1 MRLQK
6 MKIHNPGG
14 FTILEVLIAMAIFAI
29 GILGVAKMQLSAV
42 SGNSSARGMTEA
54 AAVGQQQI
62 EQLMALPYDDPLL
75 SDTNGNG
82 TGQDADNDGVDDSG
96 NNFGLD
102 DFGAAADHTA
112 VVDIVYNI
120 FWNVAVDQP
129 IQSAKKIRVIVRWQS
144 SGFAVKQLVFDTV
157 RVSM

>member
-6 MKIHNPGG
+6 LKIRNPGG

-54 AAVGQQQI
+54 ATVGQQQI
-62 EQLMALPYDDPLL
+62 ERLMALPYDDIL
-75 SDTNGNG
+75 DTNG
-82 TGQDADNDGVDDSG
+82 DGVAGLDEIAAPDDSR
-96 NNFGLD
+96 
-102 DFGAAADHTA
+102 
-112 VVDIVYNI
+112 VVDTVYNVL
-120 FWNVAVDQP
+120 WNVADDQP
-129 IQSAKKIRVIVRWQS
+129 IQGAKKIRVIVRWQS
-144 SGFAVKQLVFDTV
+144 SGFAVKQIVFDTV

>member
-54 AAVGQQQI
+54 ATVGQQQI
-62 EQLMALPYDDPLL
+62 EQLMALPYDDSLL
-75 SDTNGNG
+75 SDTNG
-82 TGQDADNDGVDDSG
+82 DADA
-96 NNFGLD
+96 GLD
-102 DFGAAADHTA
+102 EIAAPDHSA
-112 VVDIVYNI
+112 VVDTVYNVL
-120 FWNVAVDQP
+120 WNVADDQP
-129 IQSAKKIRVIVRWQS
+129 IQGAKKIRVIVRWQS
-144 SGFAVKQLVFDTV
+144 SGFAVKQIVFDTV